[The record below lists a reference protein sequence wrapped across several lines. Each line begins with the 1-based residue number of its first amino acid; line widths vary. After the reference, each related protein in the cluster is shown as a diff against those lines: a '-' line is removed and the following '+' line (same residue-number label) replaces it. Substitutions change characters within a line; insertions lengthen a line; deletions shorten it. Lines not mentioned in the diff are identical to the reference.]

1 MLKCVKI
8 TSFFFVLLF
17 ELLPDTT
24 STVSGD
30 CDFLRSCVNY
40 KYREKKKKKKKNPEA
55 CKFIKKETLAQVLFC
70 GLCEVF
76 KNNVFASDCFSK
88 YESLCMTVAGYSCLV
103 KSCSENIWK
112 ISRSI
117 SASDC
122 KLR

>member
-40 KYREKKKKKKKNPEA
+40 KYIEKKKKKKKIFQINRNGVVI
-55 CKFIKKETLAQVLFC
+55 FFNLIV
-70 GLCEVF
+70 
-76 KNNVFASDCFSK
+76 
-88 YESLCMTVAGYSCLV
+88 
-103 KSCSENIWK
+103 
-112 ISRSI
+112 
-117 SASDC
+117 
-122 KLR
+122 

>member
-40 KYREKKKKKKKNPEA
+40 KYREKKYIYISGKRKLHGFKDVWLKWSY
-55 CKFIKKETLAQVLFC
+55 
-70 GLCEVF
+70 LCT
-76 KNNVFASDCFSK
+76 
-88 YESLCMTVAGYSCLV
+88 M
-103 KSCSENIWK
+103 
-112 ISRSI
+112 
-117 SASDC
+117 
-122 KLR
+122 

>member
-40 KYREKKKKKKKNPEA
+40 KYREKKKKKKKGESQNGV
-55 CKFIKKETLAQVLFC
+55 CKKKHAR
-70 GLCEVF
+70 
-76 KNNVFASDCFSK
+76 FS
-88 YESLCMTVAGYSCLV
+88 V
-103 KSCSENIWK
+103 K
-112 ISRSI
+112 RTF
-117 SASDC
+117 
-122 KLR
+122 LTP

>member
-40 KYREKKKKKKKNPEA
+40 KYIEKKKKKKSFLAKIVIP
-55 CKFIKKETLAQVLFC
+55 FTL
-70 GLCEVF
+70 
-76 KNNVFASDCFSK
+76 FAK
-88 YESLCMTVAGYSCLV
+88 RPIMYL
-103 KSCSENIWK
+103 
-112 ISRSI
+112 
-117 SASDC
+117 
-122 KLR
+122 

>member
-40 KYREKKKKKKKNPEA
+40 KYREKKKNQLSPLRN
-55 CKFIKKETLAQVLFC
+55 I
-70 GLCEVF
+70 CE
-76 KNNVFASDCFSK
+76 K
-88 YESLCMTVAGYSCLV
+88 
-103 KSCSENIWK
+103 
-112 ISRSI
+112 RPSI
-117 SASDC
+117 I
-122 KLR
+122 R

>member
-40 KYREKKKKKKKNPEA
+40 KYIEKKKKKKKKKRKRKIKTYLCTQWLAEVWSSGGGG
-55 CKFIKKETLAQVLFC
+55 CKTTCLPTMAV
-70 GLCEVF
+70 
-76 KNNVFASDCFSK
+76 
-88 YESLCMTVAGYSCLV
+88 TSCDLG
-103 KSCSENIWK
+103 
-112 ISRSI
+112 
-117 SASDC
+117 
-122 KLR
+122 

>member
-40 KYREKKKKKKKNPEA
+40 KYRDKKKKKKVSLFQETCSAPKNSW
-55 CKFIKKETLAQVLFC
+55 
-70 GLCEVF
+70 LCVC
-76 KNNVFASDCFSK
+76 NSHPDFS
-88 YESLCMTVAGYSCLV
+88 S
-103 KSCSENIWK
+103 
-112 ISRSI
+112 
-117 SASDC
+117 
-122 KLR
+122 

>member
-40 KYREKKKKKKKNPEA
+40 KYRERKKKKNYYNKDHVLTFQFY
-55 CKFIKKETLAQVLFC
+55 CK
-70 GLCEVF
+70 
-76 KNNVFASDCFSK
+76 N
-88 YESLCMTVAGYSCLV
+88 M
-103 KSCSENIWK
+103 
-112 ISRSI
+112 
-117 SASDC
+117 
-122 KLR
+122 

>member
-40 KYREKKKKKKKNPEA
+40 KYRDKKKKKKCPYS
-55 CKFIKKETLAQVLFC
+55 KKPALRRKIPGCASVTLIQTFHPN
-70 GLCEVF
+70 F
-76 KNNVFASDCFSK
+76 
-88 YESLCMTVAGYSCLV
+88 YP
-103 KSCSENIWK
+103 NI
-112 ISRSI
+112 
-117 SASDC
+117 
-122 KLR
+122 

>member
-40 KYREKKKKKKKNPEA
+40 KYREKKKKGLNSFNKLSELLSA
-55 CKFIKKETLAQVLFC
+55 FICARAIGNLL
-70 GLCEVF
+70 
-76 KNNVFASDCFSK
+76 
-88 YESLCMTVAGYSCLV
+88 
-103 KSCSENIWK
+103 
-112 ISRSI
+112 SI
-117 SASDC
+117 
-122 KLR
+122 

>member
-40 KYREKKKKKKKNPEA
+40 KYREKKNYQE
-55 CKFIKKETLAQVLFC
+55 Q
-70 GLCEVF
+70 
-76 KNNVFASDCFSK
+76 
-88 YESLCMTVAGYSCLV
+88 
-103 KSCSENIWK
+103 
-112 ISRSI
+112 ISS
-117 SASDC
+117 
-122 KLR
+122 

>member
-40 KYREKKKKKKKNPEA
+40 KYIEKKKKKSINCLVPLNHPPQ
-55 CKFIKKETLAQVLFC
+55 FRIKKSYILGAEQ
-70 GLCEVF
+70 
-76 KNNVFASDCFSK
+76 
-88 YESLCMTVAGYSCLV
+88 
-103 KSCSENIWK
+103 
-112 ISRSI
+112 
-117 SASDC
+117 
-122 KLR
+122 

>member
-40 KYREKKKKKKKNPEA
+40 KYRKKKKK
-55 CKFIKKETLAQVLFC
+55 
-70 GLCEVF
+70 
-76 KNNVFASDCFSK
+76 
-88 YESLCMTVAGYSCLV
+88 VA
-103 KSCSENIWK
+103 
-112 ISRSI
+112 
-117 SASDC
+117 
-122 KLR
+122 

>member
-40 KYREKKKKKKKNPEA
+40 KYIEKKKKKYLRWSFFAEIA
-55 CKFIKKETLAQVLFC
+55 I
-70 GLCEVF
+70 GL
-76 KNNVFASDCFSK
+76 KP
-88 YESLCMTVAGYSCLV
+88 LT
-103 KSCSENIWK
+103 
-112 ISRSI
+112 I
-117 SASDC
+117 SAK
-122 KLR
+122 KLPYI

>member
-40 KYREKKKKKKKNPEA
+40 KYIEKKKK
-55 CKFIKKETLAQVLFC
+55 
-70 GLCEVF
+70 
-76 KNNVFASDCFSK
+76 
-88 YESLCMTVAGYSCLV
+88 
-103 KSCSENIWK
+103 NIFQ
-112 ISRSI
+112 INRNGVVI
-117 SASDC
+117 FFN
-122 KLR
+122 LIV

>member
-40 KYREKKKKKKKNPEA
+40 KYREKKNRVIMKHHRYFFRY
-55 CKFIKKETLAQVLFC
+55 FIP
-70 GLCEVF
+70 
-76 KNNVFASDCFSK
+76 
-88 YESLCMTVAGYSCLV
+88 
-103 KSCSENIWK
+103 
-112 ISRSI
+112 
-117 SASDC
+117 
-122 KLR
+122 